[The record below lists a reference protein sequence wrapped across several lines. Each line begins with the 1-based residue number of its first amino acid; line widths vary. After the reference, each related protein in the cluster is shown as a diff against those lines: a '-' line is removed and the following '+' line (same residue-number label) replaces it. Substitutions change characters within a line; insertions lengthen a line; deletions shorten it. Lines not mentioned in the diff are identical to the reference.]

1 MTPTF
6 SIVIFTKNRPQL
18 ARFTLDSV
26 LRQSFGDFEVILCDN
41 DDTEATCNAVA
52 HFRDSR
58 FRYHR
63 TGGKLS
69 MADNWETGLSMTT
82 GRYVLSLSDRMVL
95 KRYAL
100 ARVWRE
106 IQEHGLDVY
115 VWQYDVL
122 YQWRKGDQLSRYS
135 GVRDTEV
142 VPSHSLLDQFLRAH
156 EGYSAYSHRL
166 PRGMNS
172 CFARRVMDEIRATTG
187 GRICLPAAVAP
198 DFSQAFLTLMHRA
211 SVVVMNKPLYLWG
224 SIALSNGGGTYDGT
238 ETFRRCL
245 GELGRTE
252 KDLYDRVPI
261 KTVGIHNLLCN
272 DLMHLKASLP
282 ERFAHIELDLA
293 AYFIACYAEIGERLS
308 VSDPLYASK
317 MSAWRAALA
326 GQPSKLRDEVEQKI
340 GPAEQRRPKERESD
354 TEQFR
359 RMRAEYSPGV
369 RDLSWFGKHGIKIR
383 LRRIA
388 ASLHN
393 TAFPR
398 RRPVYLGKFRTPLE
412 AADWLEGLEEWEQRT
427 AQ

>member
-18 ARFTLDSV
+18 ARFTLESV

-41 DDTEATCNAVA
+41 DDTEATCNAVS
-52 HFRDSR
+52 HCRDSR

-69 MADNWETGLSMTT
+69 MVDNWETGLSMAT

-100 ARVWRE
+100 TQVWRE

-115 VWQYDVL
+115 IWQYDL
-122 YQWRKGDQLSRYS
+122 LDQWRRWDHLERYS
-135 GVRDTEV
+135 GVRGAEV

-172 CFARRVMDEIRATTG
+172 CFSRRVMDDIRATTG
-187 GRICLPAAVAP
+187 GRVCLPAAVAP
-198 DFSQAFLTLMHRA
+198 DFVQAFLTLMHRS
-211 SVVVMNKPLYLWG
+211 SVVVMNKPLYVWG
-224 SIALSNGGGTYDGT
+224 STALSNGCGTYDGT
-238 ETFRRCL
+238 DTFRRFL
-245 GELGRTE
+245 SELGRTE
-252 KDLYDRVPI
+252 EDLYDRVPI
-261 KTVGIHNLLCN
+261 KTIGIHNILCN

-282 ERFAHIELDLA
+282 ERFANIQLDVA
-293 AYFIACYAEIGERLS
+293 AYFIVCHAEIGQWLS

-317 MSAWRAALA
+317 MGAWRAALA

-340 GPAEQRRPKERESD
+340 AAKERRPAEGESEAER
-354 TEQFR
+354 FR
-359 RMRAEYSPGV
+359 RMRADYSPGLG
-369 RDLSWFGKHGIKIR
+369 DLPWFSKHGIENR
-383 LRRIA
+383 LRRMVGTLHHA
-388 ASLHN
+388 A
-393 TAFPR
+393 FRR
-398 RRPVYLGKFRTPLE
+398 RRPLWVGKFRTPLE
-412 AADWLEGLEEWEQRT
+412 AADWLERLEEWEQRT
-427 AQ
+427 R